1 MKHFCYKE
9 LSIIRKVKGFIHA
22 SGYCNIVHVC
32 IHYIASKC
40 SQVDR
45 FYHILLGKGALQGTL
60 LRPLAIAASWQVS
73 NHKDYSSLRSR
84 SQAISHIL
92 PFITLTRFWQISCQ
106 VAMTWIPNDSNNS
119 TLTTITKTLWSLCI

>member
-22 SGYCNIVHVC
+22 SGYCNIEHVC
-32 IHYIASKC
+32 IHYIATKC
-40 SQVDR
+40 SQFDR

-60 LRPLAIAASWQVS
+60 LRPLAIAT
-73 NHKDYSSLRSR
+73 R
-84 SQAISHIL
+84 
-92 PFITLTRFWQISCQ
+92 RFWQISYQ

-119 TLTTITKTLWSLCI
+119 TLTTITKILWSLCI

>member
-1 MKHFCYKE
+1 MKHFCYEE
-9 LSIIRKVKGFIHA
+9 LSIISKVKGFIHA

-32 IHYIASKC
+32 IHYIATKC

-60 LRPLAIAASWQVS
+60 LRPLAIAAS
-73 NHKDYSSLRSR
+73 RSH
-84 SQAISHIL
+84 AISHML
-92 PFITLTRFWQISCQ
+92 PFITLTRFWQISYQ

-119 TLTTITKTLWSLCI
+119 ALTTITKTLWSLCI